1 MLCVVLGGSFCKI
14 IHTPDLIARTWWQT
28 GIITSILQPNDNS
41 YANRETRPLDKHKR
55 IGSAAHWLIVCIDRS
70 LLFAYVAIVFELSES
85 FPVLYLPPLLHK
97 KKSTIQIEVTQFHH
111 CNLYHRKMSLLT
123 IRLQLLLVGGLCLS
137 LGGPLNINYSSI
149 YGLPNASMSPC
160 PRHFVIEFVC
170 PPKWQLHVI
179 RIGHECDDRCKS
191 SGVLVLER
199 WMSGQAQEL
208 NLRMCMDGNGMRRPV
223 ASTVDMGGGR
233 IYCSCRKLS
242 KCRMVCLYYFW
253 MCHEDVL
260 YRCPIVPTW
269 ILTLSSTCMSGWQQ

>member
-1 MLCVVLGGSFCKI
+1 MHRSISFICICGHCVWAFGELSCPLF
-14 IHTPDLIARTWWQT
+14 
-28 GIITSILQPNDNS
+28 TS
-41 YANRETRPLDKHKR
+41 
-55 IGSAAHWLIVCIDRS
+55 SAAQKEVHNSNRGNAIPS
-70 LLFAYVAIVFELSES
+70 L
-85 FPVLYLPPLLHK
+85 
-97 KKSTIQIEVTQFHH
+97 
-111 CNLYHRKMSLLT
+111 LYHRKMNLLT

-208 NLRMCMDGNGMRRPV
+208 NLRMCMDGDGMRRPV

-242 KCRMVCLYYFW
+242 KCRMVCLYGFW

-269 ILTLSSTCMSGWQQ
+269 ILTLSSSCMSGWQQ